1 MDYREKIDYSSL
13 STYMDCPRKFLFQ
26 YVMHLRGAGKSIH
39 LVFGSCWHY
48 GLEKA
53 YLEMQSQQQS
63 NGVIKLTVMDLTIIS
78 VKAFNA
84 LWDLDGA
91 PHWKDEDVIFP
102 KSPGHAANMF
112 KAYWERHLKLDT
124 DDGRKVVAVEA
135 PFVIDLSSY
144 RCDFPNYIGRIDL
157 ILSAP
162 GNGIE
167 IIDHKTAK
175 SVYKVSPQIFESSF
189 QTDGYLTAGR
199 LFYDK
204 IPSITYRLAICQ
216 KAKIDFHPIT
226 VNKRSAAIDHFLVNL
241 TQFVSK
247 ILDDLDWLVKDR
259 ENCVNRTDVLQSF
272 NRCPGNACTAFFTQ
286 CPYYNLCRLRNN
298 PLSWF
303 DKAPQGYTHDEWD
316 PDTHEE
322 GIKTRLAE
330 ASKGK

>member
-1 MDYREKIDYSSL
+1 MNYREKIDYSSL

-53 YLEMQSQQQS
+53 YLELQQDS
-63 NGVIKLTVMDLTIIS
+63 TLSSMDLTIIS

-91 PHWKDEDVIFP
+91 PTWKDEDIIFP
-102 KSPGHAANMF
+102 KSPGHASNMY
-112 KAYWERHLKLDT
+112 KSYWERHRKLDT
-124 DDGRKVVAVEA
+124 ENDRKVVAVEA
-135 PFVIDLSSY
+135 PFVIDLTSY
-144 RCDFPNYIGRIDL
+144 RPDFPNYIGRIDL

-162 GNGIE
+162 DDGIE

-199 LFYDK
+199 LFYNK
-204 IPSITYRLAICQ
+204 IPSITYRIALCQ
-216 KAKIDFHPIT
+216 KNKIDFHPIT
-226 VNKRSAAIDHFLVNL
+226 VNKRSSAIDHFLVNL
-241 TQFVSK
+241 TQIISS
-247 ILDDLDWLVKDR
+247 ILDDLDWLEQDK
-259 ENCVNRTDVLQSF
+259 EQCTSRTDILQSF
-272 NRCPGNACTAFFTQ
+272 RRCPGNACTAFFTQ

-298 PLSWF
+298 PLAWF
-303 DKAPQGYTHDEWD
+303 DKAPQGYHHDEWD
-316 PDTHEE
+316 PDLHEA
-322 GIKTRLAE
+322 GIKSRLAE
-330 ASKGK
+330 ASEGK